1 MERDQKFDRTF
12 REEDVYEDFASNGG
26 KVEHALDLLLYA
38 ATSCRHT

>member
-12 REEDVYEDFASNGG
+12 REEDVYEDFASKGG

-38 ATSCRHT
+38 ATL